1 MPTEDY
7 SHMMVEMKL
16 MIDGDEGGED
26 GGEGGLQSSPPEEI
40 SWINLTPESKIIAL
54 AALYFTNSLPPLGHP
69 VFGIYEGVRKSW
81 RRGSARGPN
90 KQAPCGQ
97 GI

>member
-16 MIDGDEGGED
+16 MVDGDEGGED
-26 GGEGGLQSSPPEEI
+26 GGEGGFQSPPPGEK
-40 SWINLTPESKIIAL
+40 SWINLTPESKIMAL
-54 AALYFTNSLPPLGHP
+54 KALYFMNSLLPLGHP
-69 VFGIYEGVRKSW
+69 VFGIYVGVRESW
-81 RRGSARGPN
+81 RRGGARGPN
-90 KQAPCGQ
+90 KQAPWEQ